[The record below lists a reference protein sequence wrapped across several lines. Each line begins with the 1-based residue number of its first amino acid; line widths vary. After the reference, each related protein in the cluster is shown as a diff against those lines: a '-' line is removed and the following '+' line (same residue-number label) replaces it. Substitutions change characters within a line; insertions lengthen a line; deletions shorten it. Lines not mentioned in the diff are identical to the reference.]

1 MATKLYIKLQTPI
14 IELTVKA
21 KDVSGAKE
29 SIIVGFKRY
38 ETKESQEKI
47 SKLQDLLTDSADTN
61 SVSISLDTF
70 IKGEIEY
77 IRQARLELADSE
89 TGRNTELT
97 IADTKTAK
105 PNDSLW
111 ATPDECLAVLLDLYL
126 SSAPWRLSLI
136 LALQK
141 ALFNNDYSDAEIK
154 N

>member
-1 MATKLYIKLQTPI
+1 MAQKLYIKLQTPT

-29 SIIVGFKRY
+29 SIIVGFNRY
-38 ETKESQEKI
+38 EVKESQDKLT
-47 SKLQDLLTDSADTN
+47 KLQELLAEANDNPTLTT
-61 SVSISLDTF
+61 LDNF
-70 IKGEIEY
+70 IKNEVVY
-77 IRQARLELADSE
+77 IKQAKLELADSE
-89 TGRNTELT
+89 TGRSSDLV
-97 IADTKTAK
+97 IADTRIAK

-111 ATPDECLAVLLDLYL
+111 VTPDECLAVLLDLYL
-126 SSAPWRLSLI
+126 SSSPWRLSLI